1 MIAIPAVDA
10 VGVAQS
16 PAAQYGHNQVS
27 VKNSHLAHEQE
38 LMAPSLVSMD
48 KSSFRVSSIP
58 PQARGPRQD
67 EQRVHQD
74 YVWRDGNEFK
84 HLIDKWCRQVNYMGC
99 AGRRKLDYVWRTLF
113 EVAANGS
120 KHNITTVGSTAA
132 APPPPTPPTPSTISS
147 NSMYLRGQF
156 NRPVPSWR
164 QWASRQDNGVH
175 APPHY
180 PEHTVPHA
188 AHSTESAGSAKAQAE
203 RVEAKVPA
211 LAARRRRHV
220 PNFHPYSMSTT
231 MCSTKMMASTV
242 TPTVRPPRARRSSTI
257 SILHLQKR
265 HRRLKQDSQ
274 GQTLTDRACTRTS
287 GERLASCKKRVACT
301 PCSLHRLPI
310 M

>member
-1 MIAIPAVDA
+1 
-10 VGVAQS
+10 
-16 PAAQYGHNQVS
+16 
-27 VKNSHLAHEQE
+27 
-38 LMAPSLVSMD
+38 
-48 KSSFRVSSIP
+48 
-58 PQARGPRQD
+58 
-67 EQRVHQD
+67 
-74 YVWRDGNEFK
+74 
-84 HLIDKWCRQVNYMGC
+84 MGC

-231 MCSTKMMASTV
+231 MCSTKMMTSTV

-287 GERLASCKKRVACT
+287 GEDLLPARREWHVHHALCTDYLSCSCRGYQPCPHQQAAAAQQQAAQAGSGCAQGTTNTDETMGCVTTCITPHIHLAT
-301 PCSLHRLPI
+301 QE
-310 M
+310 

>member
-1 MIAIPAVDA
+1 
-10 VGVAQS
+10 
-16 PAAQYGHNQVS
+16 
-27 VKNSHLAHEQE
+27 
-38 LMAPSLVSMD
+38 
-48 KSSFRVSSIP
+48 
-58 PQARGPRQD
+58 
-67 EQRVHQD
+67 
-74 YVWRDGNEFK
+74 
-84 HLIDKWCRQVNYMGC
+84 MGC

-274 GQTLTDRACTRTS
+274 GQTLTNRACTRTS

-301 PCSLHRLPI
+301 PCSLHRLPFMQLQRLPALSTPASSCSAATSSAGWQWLRTRHHQHRETMGCVTTCI
-310 M
+310 TPHIHLATQE